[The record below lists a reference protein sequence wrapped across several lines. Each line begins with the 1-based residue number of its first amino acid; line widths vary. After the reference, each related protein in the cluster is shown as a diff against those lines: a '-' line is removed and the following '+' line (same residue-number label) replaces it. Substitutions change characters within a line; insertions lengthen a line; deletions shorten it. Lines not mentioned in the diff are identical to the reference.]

1 MKKLSCLLMVAVVF
15 LACTNQENTSDGTSG
30 PSTTNVQNVNG
41 NQPDTTTG
49 ITLDNKQQGDT
60 TGKDSLP
67 R

>member
-15 LACTNQENTSDGTSG
+15 LASTNQENTSDGTSG